1 MKRAM
6 MILAVV
12 FVLVPASLWAQDVAP
27 AEVFGGFSVYTVSD
41 SGLRTTPVGWQAS
54 VAGHL
59 TPRFSLVGDFGGQ
72 YKDGGHVYQYLG
84 GVRITERMERA
95 SVFGHALFGA
105 SRSGGDNVISENAF
119 TMAYG
124 GGVDVNATDR
134 FGIRVIQF
142 DWLPVHTEGV
152 WVNNSLRFGFG
163 IVYKF
168 GS

>member
-1 MKRAM
+1 MKRLM
-6 MILAVV
+6 MILTVM
-12 FVLVPASLWAQDVAP
+12 FVLVPASLWAQDAAP

-54 VAGHL
+54 VAGNV
-59 TPRFSLVGDFGGQ
+59 TPMFSLVGDFAGQ
-72 YKDGGHVYQYLG
+72 YKDGGSVYQYLG
-84 GVRITERMERA
+84 GGRVTERMEKA
-95 SVFGHALFGA
+95 SVFGHALFGV
-105 SRSGGDNVISENAF
+105 SRSGGTNAF

-134 FGIRVIQF
+134 VGIRVIQF
-142 DWLPVHTEGV
+142 DWLPVHPEGV